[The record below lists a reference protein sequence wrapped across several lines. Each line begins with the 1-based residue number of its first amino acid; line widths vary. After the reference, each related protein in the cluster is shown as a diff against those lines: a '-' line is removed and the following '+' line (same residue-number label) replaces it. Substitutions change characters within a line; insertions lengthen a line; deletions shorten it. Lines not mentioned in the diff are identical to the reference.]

1 MADRHRKRRR
11 EGPGAVFS
19 AAEIRLIGAAIV
31 AAAVAA
37 VAASV
42 LSGDIAATGF
52 TAAAR
57 SSSAG

>member
-1 MADRHRKRRR
+1 M
-11 EGPGAVFS
+11 FS